1 MRCGT
6 FLHGILLICFGLFL
20 AVAGMAINGQA
31 ASPLGSSVT
40 PTADMETGLQVAA
53 KAKKALFVTFPFFAE
68 RAYSETR
75 GILEN
80 KGVKVLVASSSV
92 EPLPGYEKK
101 FTVKPDI
108 LLSQVRTEEYDAIV
122 FIFAA
127 RYEGDNADAIRIA
140 KEGAAQGKVL
150 ASYSI
155 AISTLM
161 KADLLNGKRVAYGTG
176 EFSSFLQ
183 KAGATCINEPL
194 VQDGRIITAK
204 HYSEPQPFAEAIVVA
219 LTAGAN

>member
-6 FLHGILLICFGLFL
+6 FLHGVLLICFGLFL

-53 KAKKALFVTFPFFAE
+53 KAKQALFVTFPFFAE
-68 RAYSETR
+68 QAYSETR

-92 EPLPGYEKK
+92 DPMPGYDKK
-101 FTVKPDI
+101 LTVKPDM

-122 FIFAA
+122 FIGGA

-150 ASYSI
+150 ASISFG
-155 AISTLM
+155 ISTLM
-161 KADLLNGKRVAYGTG
+161 KADLLNGKRVAWGTD

-183 KAGATCINEPL
+183 KAGATIINEPL

-204 HYSEPQPFAEAIVVA
+204 HYSAPQPFAEAIAAA

>member
-6 FLHGILLICFGLFL
+6 FLHGVLLICFGLFL

-31 ASPLGSSVT
+31 ASPPGSSVT
-40 PTADMETGLQVAA
+40 PTADMEIGLQVAA
-53 KAKKALFVTFPFFAE
+53 KAKQALFVTFPFFAE
-68 RAYSETR
+68 QAYSETR

-92 EPLPGYEKK
+92 DPMPGYDKK
-101 FTVKPDI
+101 LTVKPDM

-122 FIFAA
+122 FIGGA

-150 ASYSI
+150 ASISFG
-155 AISTLM
+155 ISTLM
-161 KADLLNGKRVAYGTG
+161 KADLLNGKRVAWGTD

-183 KAGATCINEPL
+183 KAGATIINEPL

-204 HYSEPQPFAEAIVVA
+204 HYSAPQPFAEAIAAA

>member
-53 KAKKALFVTFPFFAE
+53 KAKQALFVIFPFFAE
-68 RAYSETR
+68 QAYSETR
-75 GILEN
+75 GILES

-92 EPLPGYEKK
+92 DPMPGNDKK
-101 FTVKPDI
+101 LTVKPDM
-108 LLSQVRTEEYDAIV
+108 LLSQARTEEYDAIV
-122 FIFAA
+122 FIGAA

-150 ASYSI
+150 ASY
-155 AISTLM
+155 ATGISTLM
-161 KADLLNGKRVAYGTG
+161 KADLLNGKRVAWGTG
-176 EFSSFLQ
+176 EFSSHLQ
-183 KAGATCINEPL
+183 KAGATVTNAPV

-204 HYSEPQPFAEAIVVA
+204 PYSAPQLFAEAIAAA

>member
-6 FLHGILLICFGLFL
+6 ILHGMLLICFGLFL

-40 PTADMETGLQVAA
+40 PTVDMETGLQVAA
-53 KAKKALFVTFPFFAE
+53 KAKQALFVIFPFFAE
-68 RAYSETR
+68 QAYSETR

-101 FTVKPDI
+101 LTVKPDM

-122 FIFAA
+122 FIAA
-127 RYEGDNADAIRIA
+127 GRYEGDNADAIRIA
-140 KEGAAQGKVL
+140 KEGAAREKVL
-150 ASYSI
+150 ASYGWAS
-155 AISTLM
+155 STLM

-176 EFSSFLQ
+176 EFSSLLQ
-183 KAGATCINEPL
+183 KAGATVINEPL

-204 HYSEPQPFAEAIVVA
+204 PYSAPQAFAEAIAAA
-219 LTAGAN
+219 LAAGAN